1 MDRHLEIERKFLVKG
16 RRVGWRRRP
25 SSRIVQGYFPVA
37 SKELEI
43 RVRRKGA
50 EHAITIKSGSG
61 RSRLEEEI
69 KIQPSHFRALWP
81 LTRDARISKQRY
93 RIPFAGRTI
102 ELDVY
107 DGAHRGLITAEV
119 EFKTERQSQ
128 AFQPPAWF
136 GREITENH
144 RYANASLARRHRI
157 PGRTKRD

>member
-69 KIQPSHFRALWP
+69 KIQPSHF
-81 LTRDARISKQRY
+81 LTFWA
-93 RIPFAGRTI
+93 FACATG
-102 ELDVY
+102 
-107 DGAHRGLITAEV
+107 
-119 EFKTERQSQ
+119 
-128 AFQPPAWF
+128 PAAK
-136 GREITENH
+136 GNH
-144 RYANASLARRHRI
+144 RYENATTAGDTGFSLWVQRN
-157 PGRTKRD
+157 